1 MKRLGVGAFAQ
12 VWQCKDLKTGGQVA
26 VKVLKS
32 DSFVREM
39 GEEEADLLQ
48 KLVKSGKEELL
59 KFFDQFWKNGPNG
72 RHLCLVTELCGPCL
86 LDVLRELPEN
96 GMCLINVKQVVGQVL
111 AGLDFLHSKGIIH
124 TDVKPENVLLSN
136 KASSTNFSS
145 AVESIKVKLADF
157 GGALQVG
164 EIFPAIV
171 GTSEYRAPELL
182 LEAPYDTGIDVWA
195 LACLGFELATGEY
208 LFRPELKRMVSKEEM
223 HLALV
228 TKVLGPAPQGLVRSG
243 RAGKLLYS
251 QRRGE
256 LHHFSAQ
263 DLGCEELQMLIG
275 ERRGKAETGD
285 NVFSGFLLSLLRWR
299 REERAT
305 AGEALQHDF
314 FSKSAVV
321 HSKKVKMSIEEPA
334 DIMQDLDMVVSGNVE
349 TSEQVV
355 RVNETTEGVKAPKL
369 VELGKKERLQSK
381 VGNIDLVAKGKESE
395 EMPLNQV
402 AEEICK
408 VNVVRQNQEAKKKEG
423 KGREKKRYRNRLSKA
438 LKQAETEQP
447 LISMEIGKVVKF
459 TAEEMMSSSFQA
471 ADVQGPPSKRARRSA
486 EVRSS
491 CPWDADL
498 PKPTWRSSEVM
509 RKSGRPINVKGSKML
524 PMGPLR
530 CYARETIKVEQV
542 GEGGGL
548 VGGFIDDVV
557 NGERL
562 VVDRPVKEF
571 AYYTLRLVVLFWSHL
586 LSQLSIY
593 STGKGLRET
602 SIGVTMLKTRNFY
615 L

>member
-1 MKRLGVGAFAQ
+1 MKRLGAGAFAQ

-571 AYYTLRLVVLFWSHL
+571 AYYTLRLKVLFWL
-586 LSQLSIY
+586 N
-593 STGKGLRET
+593 
-602 SIGVTMLKTRNFY
+602 VWPRNVQQAKD
-615 L
+615 